1 MQTQEKK
8 PIATTAR
15 LQSIVDYGITLG
27 AKAIHLEPRK
37 GSMAIRYRVNGSL
50 KEERHLSLSE
60 YNALIAQIKL
70 KSNLKITEHASAQQ
84 GIFHHS
90 FKKNAFKISAT
101 VLPILEGEKVVLHI
115 QHTNP
120 KPPTLESLGF
130 WGQSLKTI
138 QQTLSL
144 HRGLIL
150 VSGKRNTGKS
160 ATLFSMLSTLA
171 NSGLSVATIE
181 DPVRHIIKGA
191 HQTQVNHKNGLT
203 TEMGLR
209 NILLQDA
216 DAILIQP
223 LHLKNISELIETAI
237 QKGHLLFGS
246 LHATD
251 SAEAIHHLVNSGL
264 DKYTAAK
271 HIQLAIT
278 HDQVRTLC
286 NNCKQAYAPS
296 EEEVKMLLREFSNNE
311 NLAIERLHILEM
323 AAKDSGIA
331 AERKLS
337 TTYGKVE
344 QLWKARPNGCQ
355 NCNYKGYKGSIGVFE
370 IVQNGIELQKILLAN
385 LGRQSLR
392 DEIKRSLAL
401 STKQDAIVKML
412 RGLTSMSEVMQ
423 LPTIREQD

>member
-90 FKKNAFKISAT
+90 FKKNAFKVSAT

-144 HRGLIL
+144 HRGLII
-150 VSGKRNTGKS
+150 VSGKRNTGK
-160 ATLFSMLSTLA
+160 
-171 NSGLSVATIE
+171 
-181 DPVRHIIKGA
+181 
-191 HQTQVNHKNGLT
+191 
-203 TEMGLR
+203 
-209 NILLQDA
+209 
-216 DAILIQP
+216 
-223 LHLKNISELIETAI
+223 
-237 QKGHLLFGS
+237 
-246 LHATD
+246 
-251 SAEAIHHLVNSGL
+251 
-264 DKYTAAK
+264 
-271 HIQLAIT
+271 
-278 HDQVRTLC
+278 
-286 NNCKQAYAPS
+286 
-296 EEEVKMLLREFSNNE
+296 
-311 NLAIERLHILEM
+311 
-323 AAKDSGIA
+323 
-331 AERKLS
+331 
-337 TTYGKVE
+337 
-344 QLWKARPNGCQ
+344 
-355 NCNYKGYKGSIGVFE
+355 
-370 IVQNGIELQKILLAN
+370 
-385 LGRQSLR
+385 
-392 DEIKRSLAL
+392 
-401 STKQDAIVKML
+401 
-412 RGLTSMSEVMQ
+412 
-423 LPTIREQD
+423 